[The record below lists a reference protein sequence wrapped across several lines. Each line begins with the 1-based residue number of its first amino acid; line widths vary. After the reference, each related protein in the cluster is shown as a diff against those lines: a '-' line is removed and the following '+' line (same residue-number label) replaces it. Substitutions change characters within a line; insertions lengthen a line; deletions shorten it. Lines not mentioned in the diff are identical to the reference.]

1 MRIID
6 RKMKGFTFIELMVV
20 ISIMAILVGAG
31 IVTYTGTNKRSR
43 DARRKTDIEQI
54 RSALEMYRSDNGSY
68 VIQSCTAEPCPIEV
82 ADLTELDN
90 YLPKYPIDPDGTTQ
104 YLYYP
109 QNIQLV
115 GGIYKAYAYC
125 LYAVLEIGSDNLAT
139 GCTDLNPGTSGD
151 YAVKNP

>member
-43 DARRKTDIEQI
+43 DARRKTDIEQV
-54 RSALEMYRSDNGSY
+54 RSALEMYRADNGSY
-68 VIQSCTAEPCPIEV
+68 PIQICADESCPIEV
-82 ADLTELDN
+82 VDLTELDN
-90 YLPKYPIDPDGTTQ
+90 YLPKYPSDPDGTTQ

-109 QNIQLV
+109 KNIQPV
-115 GGIYKAYAYC
+115 GGVDKAFAYC
-125 LYAVLEIGSDNLAT
+125 LYAVLEQTTVDDLS
-139 GCTDLNPGTSGD
+139 GCTDIRPDSSGD